1 MLKGGLQTNKYRNCP
16 LVGSMHWCCILH
28 DTPVAELVNKREWG
42 VLGPG
47 SIFSVTEYCYG
58 ELQYYCGTNDRNV
71 SARQKKK
78 QVKAD
83 KTSSASAGRV
93 VKCGRTEP
101 PVLDGW

>member
-71 SARQKKK
+71 SARQKKSRSRLTK
-78 QVKAD
+78 HQA
-83 KTSSASAGRV
+83 RL
-93 VKCGRTEP
+93 
-101 PVLDGW
+101 PVELWSVAAQNHQCSMA